1 MRKQSKSSTKQ
12 LRADVYERITNRIIE
27 QLEQGTRPW
36 MQPWG
41 ACGTPVRPLRHN
53 GVPYRGINTVLLWM
67 EASERG
73 YSSPFWMTYKQAQ
86 ELGGQVRK
94 GEKSALVVYANAIE
108 RTETT
113 ESGEEIE
120 KRIPFMKGYS
130 VLRRSN
136 RRPARAVLRQGD
148 RARRIGEEGTH
159 SACGCLFHQP
169 WR

>member
-1 MRKQSKSSTKQ
+1 MRKQSKSSTTQ
-12 LRADVYERITNRIIE
+12 PRADVYERITNRIIE

-94 GEKSALVVYANAIE
+94 GENRPLSSMRTPSSARRRQKAARKSKSAFL
-108 RTETT
+108 
-113 ESGEEIE
+113 S
-120 KRIPFMKGYS
+120 
-130 VLRRSN
+130 
-136 RRPARAVLRQGD
+136 
-148 RARRIGEEGTH
+148 
-159 SACGCLFHQP
+159 
-169 WR
+169 